1 MSWVKAVPSFG
12 EDVFDEDMDDINLQ
26 QKEWKSNM
34 EKRIKDGYRDGMD
47 AGKEASLQHGFNQ
60 GYKEGASRMG
70 VIGQLKGILRM
81 DIEMVWMQAKRLRFS
96 MGSIRVTKREHQGWG
111 SLDNSKEFS
120 VKPLSPFLYSSALQ
134 SWCQL
139 QKKDSNTTARVSHL
153 LQEVDK
159 QEERMTEKLKNSQQ
173 QTHMGELTD
182 IIEDMGIAKPT
193 QEPDC
198 NTKGTD
204 YCNSGGEA
212 GQNCCKS
219 QSTSSGCCQPSSE
232 TVNVTQQNLGQLL
245 MQCIDLVGEL
255 GLPAELMQ
263 HIHQLNST
271 SL

>member
-70 VIGQLKGILRM
+70 VIGQLKGIL
-81 DIEMVWMQAKRLRFS
+81 
-96 MGSIRVTKREHQGWG
+96 
-111 SLDNSKEFS
+111 
-120 VKPLSPFLYSSALQ
+120 SALQ

-153 LQEVDK
+153 LQEVDQ

-193 QEPDC
+193 QEPDSESC
-198 NTKGTD
+198 SNTKGTD

-212 GQNCCKS
+212 GQNRCKS
-219 QSTSSGCCQPSSE
+219 QSASSGCCQPSSE